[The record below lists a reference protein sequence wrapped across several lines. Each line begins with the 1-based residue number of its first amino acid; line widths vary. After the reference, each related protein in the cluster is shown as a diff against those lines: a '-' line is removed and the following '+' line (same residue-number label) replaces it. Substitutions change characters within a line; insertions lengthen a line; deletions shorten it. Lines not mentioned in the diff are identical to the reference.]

1 MATDVIKFVDSIAAS
16 PTVRLDINDGATW
29 RTTRFDAPPPRL
41 RRASSQNAMRDGI
54 FVSSSQYDARVLTL
68 ELTLVHTSEDAKATE
83 IQKLAR
89 ELDRDTNF
97 LMYQPTGA
105 TKPVFFRLYRSDMSQ
120 LEQFTG
126 LPSSLGKP
134 TIELLAEPF
143 AYGLLET
150 IGPVTVA
157 YDPAGTNGCYFDATG
172 VIGDVE
178 ALPAISWP
186 QAASGS
192 QYVYGVRRRGTPS
205 AMPFL
210 LQAESMTA
218 STDTSVQA
226 NSANYSGAGSNWMK
240 CTFATSSALITRL
253 SLTDYPSTDIV
264 DARGRYR
271 VYARV
276 SFDGA
281 SAVNTTTL
289 QLWSPTGSGLTG
301 SAFALGPTATVP
313 GPVAGVN
320 YAIVYLGLVQIPLA
334 ADPVVKQDGT
344 TLAVDGVGLQLRASL
359 TGTGNLGVDYLLFM
373 PADDRMGIVTEG
385 TGVASSDTVVDANA
399 NIVWTR
405 TSGGAV
411 ASVDTQS
418 AMVGGFPALTPNV
431 TNRICFRPIPTVSTT
446 AYISTTVDVTVTYHP
461 RYLLV
466 RPSTT

>member
-1 MATDVIKFVDSIAAS
+1 
-16 PTVRLDINDGATW
+16 LDLI
-29 RTTRFDAPPPRL
+29 TTGGSAQDD
-41 RRASSQNAMRDGI
+41 N
-54 FVSSSQYDARVLTL
+54 
-68 ELTLVHTSEDAKATE
+68 ATE
-83 IQKLAR
+83 LQKLAR
-89 ELDRDTNF
+89 ELDRADNF

-105 TKPVFFRLYRSDMSQ
+105 TKPVFFRLFRSDMSQ
-120 LEQFTG
+120 IENITG
-126 LPSSLGKP
+126 SKAFRRP

-143 AYGLLET
+143 ALGLLET
-150 IGPVTVA
+150 LGPYTVA
-157 YDPAGTNGCYFDATG
+157 YDPAAAGGCYFDATG

-178 ALPAISWP
+178 ALPSISWP
-186 QAASGS
+186 QAATAS
-192 QYVYGVRRRGTPS
+192 QFVYGIRRRGTPS

-210 LQAESMTA
+210 LQAETMTA
-218 STDTSVQA
+218 GTDTSVQA

-240 CTFATSSALITRL
+240 CTFGTSSALITRL
-253 SLTDYPSTDIV
+253 SIADYPSTDIV

-281 SAVNTTTL
+281 SALNTTTL

-344 TLAVDGVGLQLRASL
+344 ALAVDGVGLQLRASL

-373 PADDRMGIVTEG
+373 PADDRMGIVSEG
-385 TGVASSDTVVDANA
+385 TGVAGSDTVVESNA
-399 NIVWTR
+399 STVWTR

-411 ASVDTQS
+411 ASVDYQS
-418 AMVGGFPALTPNV
+418 ALVGGFPALSPNV
-431 TNRICFRPIPTVSTT
+431 TNRICFRPLPTTSTTPNISPTV
-446 AYISTTVDVTVTYHP
+446 AVTVAYHP
-461 RYLLV
+461 CYLFV
-466 RPSTT
+466 RP